1 MSGATYNQSLNHFSS
16 ETDEEVQAFVPYLI
30 IVIGLIS
37 AIIVISLDVM
47 VINVIQLTR
56 ELHTK
61 YFFLVAHLLGTDVA
75 GIVVRLLRQCL
86 IILLYQLGLNSVS
99 TTIILKW
106 LVILP
111 SLTLYFTAIILP
123 ITLATERMIA
133 IAFPYRHRSI
143 MTNKTVAGM
152 LAAMWGTAAILST
165 VITAT
170 ESISIDWPQALIL
183 YHHKSVPFFAVPRLA
198 LIVSILVVNVFLQY
212 KIAISNRKVKENERL
227 GNEEEVKK
235 SKKLLKEVQAQAKT
249 TITVFVVGGIDI
261 IASILLPIVY
271 VLIGILVEPDN
282 YYIIQLLTHPLE
294 ACVLLSHPLLYGFY
308 MKKIR
313 RRIPLCTTYNCHRRW
328 IIHRHNRV
336 GILHQQRR
344 AAATNTTV

>member
-1 MSGATYNQSLNHFSS
+1 MESYNQSFNQCSND
-16 ETDEEVQAFVPYLI
+16 TDSKEVPVFATYLTM
-30 IVIGLIS
+30 VMELIS
-37 AIIVISLDVM
+37 AVIVITLDAM
-47 VINVIQLTR
+47 IINVIWCTR

-75 GIVVRLLRQCL
+75 GIIVRFFRKCL
-86 IILLYQLGLNSVS
+86 IILLYQLGLNSDS

-106 LVILP
+106 IVILP
-111 SLTLYFTAIILP
+111 SLLLYLVAILLP
-123 ITLATERMIA
+123 ITLATERMIV

-143 MTNKTVAGM
+143 MTAKTVAGM

-165 VITAT
+165 AMIVTK
-170 ESISIDWPQALIL
+170 SIDIIWPQALVFYSYTSL
-183 YHHKSVPFFAVPRLA
+183 PFFAVPRLA
-198 LIVSILVVNVFLQY
+198 LIVSIIVVNIFLQY
-212 KIAISNRKVKENERL
+212 KITISNRKVTENERL

-235 SKKLLKEVQAQAKT
+235 SKKLLQEVQAQVKT

-271 VLIGILVEPDN
+271 VLIGILVESDN
-282 YYIIQLLTHPLE
+282 YYIFQLLMHPLE

-313 RRIPLCTTYNCHRRW
+313 RRIPLCTTCNCHRRW

-336 GILHQQRR
+336 GVLRQQQR

>member
-1 MSGATYNQSLNHFSS
+1 MESYNQSFNQFSND
-16 ETDEEVQAFVPYLI
+16 TDSEEVPVFATYLTM
-30 IVIGLIS
+30 VMGLIS
-37 AIIVISLDVM
+37 AIIIITLDAM
-47 VINVIQLTR
+47 VINVIRWTR

-75 GIVVRLLRQCL
+75 GIVVRFFRKCL

-106 LVILP
+106 IVILP
-111 SLTLYFTAIILP
+111 SLLLYLVAILLP
-123 ITLATERMIA
+123 ITLATERMIV
-133 IAFPYRHRSI
+133 IAFPYHHRTI
-143 MTNKTVAGM
+143 MTAKTVAGM

-165 VITAT
+165 AMIVTKP
-170 ESISIDWPQALIL
+170 IDIIWPQALVL
-183 YHHKSVPFFAVPRLA
+183 YPYTSLPFFAVPRLA
-198 LIVSILVVNVFLQY
+198 LIVSIIVVNIFLQY
-212 KIAISNRKVKENERL
+212 KITISNRKVTENERL

-235 SKKLLKEVQAQAKT
+235 SKKLLQEIQAQAKT

-261 IASILLPIVY
+261 IVSILLPIVY
-271 VLIGILVEPDN
+271 VLIGILVDPDN
-282 YYIIQLLTHPLE
+282 YYIFQLLMHPLE

-313 RRIPLCTTYNCHRRW
+313 RRIPLCTTCNYHRRW
-328 IIHRHNRV
+328 IVHRHNRV
-336 GILHQQRR
+336 GVLRQQQR